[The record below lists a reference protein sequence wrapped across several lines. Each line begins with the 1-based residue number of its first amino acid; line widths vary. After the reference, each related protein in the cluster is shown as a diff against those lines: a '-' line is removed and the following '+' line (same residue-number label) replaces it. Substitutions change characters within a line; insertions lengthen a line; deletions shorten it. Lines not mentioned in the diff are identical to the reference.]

1 MRRGAAARQTG
12 PRLQRNAPCVYES
25 GARSENQESIHMANG
40 NNPIQ
45 PPPPGNGKVS
55 PAGGVNKPP
64 QVIVVA
70 AAAAVGGLVGGVV
83 GAMIG
88 SGMHP

>member
-1 MRRGAAARQTG
+1 
-12 PRLQRNAPCVYES
+12 
-25 GARSENQESIHMANG
+25 MANG
-40 NNPIQ
+40 HEPKT
-45 PPPPGNGKVS
+45 P
-55 PAGGVNKPP
+55 PAGGGITSPDTGVNKPP
-64 QVIVVA
+64 QAIVVA